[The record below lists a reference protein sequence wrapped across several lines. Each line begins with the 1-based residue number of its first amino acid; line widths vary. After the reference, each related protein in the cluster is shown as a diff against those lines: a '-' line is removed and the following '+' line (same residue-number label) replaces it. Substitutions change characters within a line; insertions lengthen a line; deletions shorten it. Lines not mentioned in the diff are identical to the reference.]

1 MLFVMIE
8 IIAISALSFVF
19 AALLCLCLLLKKW
32 YLTSNSNSNS
42 TYHAYLSAQ
51 RCPRRHCPTIRKSS
65 MHYIVVVLIVR
76 TNCNLID
83 AQLLLK

>member
-32 YLTSNSNSNS
+32 YLTSNSNS